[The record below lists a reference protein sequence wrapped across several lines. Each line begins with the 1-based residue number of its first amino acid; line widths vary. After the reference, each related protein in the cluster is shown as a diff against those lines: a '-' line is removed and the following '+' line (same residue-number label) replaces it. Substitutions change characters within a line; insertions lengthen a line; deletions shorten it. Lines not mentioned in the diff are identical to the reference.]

1 MQRFIAQFRKEDG
14 ALSLLAIFW
23 MSIFIVVGGL
33 SLDVANVYRA
43 RTVLQETVD
52 SAALGGL
59 YMRNTMDAQS
69 ATNKA
74 LAIANMNLGTMDP
87 GSVLE
92 ADVTF
97 GRWNEETLVFT
108 PDITSRSAVRV
119 SAGRLK
125 SRGNQLPTY
134 LMRIIGRSYWDV
146 ATYAIAETYRP
157 KCLTEGWIADGQLDL
172 QSNNLFS
179 NGFCLHSNTGISIN
193 QNNEFESGTIV
204 SMPSLDLLDGPNSM
218 FEKNEGLAEALRE
231 NFYQIRILSRIDEI
245 IADMSSESAERLPD
259 YIKEPGKKYLIGS
272 NVPTST
278 FVAGNVYDLYCSK
291 SNGVNIDG
299 PLIKEVVIIAHCP
312 VQFSSGAALEDVVLV
327 NTSTDNQSIYAPSN
341 LRIGKKDGCAEG
353 GGAQIVTKGGFK
365 VASGLS
371 MYGGQIIAKGD
382 VIFEANENG
391 VNGSSIISG
400 GKIDATSNSS
410 AGYCGTGMEDNF
422 ELDYFRLVE

>member
-1 MQRFIAQFRKEDG
+1 MQRFLFRLKQEDG

-43 RTVLQETVD
+43 RTVLQETAD

-59 YMRNTMDAQS
+59 FMRDTMDAQT

-74 LAIANMNLGTMDP
+74 LAIANMNLGAMDP

-97 GRWNEETLVFT
+97 GRWNEDTLVFT

-146 ATYAIAETYRP
+146 ATYAIAEIYRP
-157 KCLTEGWIADGQLDL
+157 TCLTEGWIAEDTLDL
-172 QSNNLFS
+172 QSNNLFK

-193 QNNEFESGTIV
+193 QNNDFESGTIV

-231 NFYQIRILSRIDEI
+231 NFYQIRILSRIDDI
-245 IADMSSESAERLPD
+245 IADMESGSASRLPD
-259 YIKEPGKKYLIGS
+259 YIKEPAMKYLIGS
-272 NVPTST
+272 SVPTSS
-278 FVAGNVYDLYCSK
+278 FVKGNVYDLHCSK
-291 SNGVNIDG
+291 SKVTITGT
-299 PLIKEVVIIAHCP
+299 LLSEVVIIAHCP
-312 VQFSSGAALEDVVLV
+312 VTFSNGMALEDVVVV
-327 NTSTDNQSIYAPSN
+327 NYSTDSQSIYSSQG
-341 LRIGKKDGCAEG
+341 LRLGKVDHCAEG
-353 GGAQIVTKGGFK
+353 GGAQIVTKGGVK
-365 VASGLS
+365 VAAA
-371 MYGGQIIAKGD
+371 MEMHGGQIIAKGD
-382 VIFEANENG
+382 VIFEANEDG
-391 VNGSSIISG
+391 VEGASIISG
-400 GKIDATSNSS
+400 SKIDATSNSTG
-410 AGYCGTGMEDNF
+410 GYCGSGMEDNF
-422 ELDYFRLVE
+422 ELNYFRLVE